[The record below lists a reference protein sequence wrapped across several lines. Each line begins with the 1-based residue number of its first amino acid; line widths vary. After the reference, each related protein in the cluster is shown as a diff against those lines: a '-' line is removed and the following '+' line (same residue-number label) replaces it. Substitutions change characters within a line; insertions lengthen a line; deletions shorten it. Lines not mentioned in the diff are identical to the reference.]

1 MQGRQ
6 AFVASESGPFMLLM
20 PFGVLLL
27 WFTGLLSLGLLGG
40 GAYLIWAWYEG
51 VVAETGWLVA
61 GVALVALTFLGRP
74 LVLLLVGRRPALGEE
89 EPAQNRNGA
98 VQVQRLPGPDGNQ
111 IQVEVYGRT
120 DGPTLVLTHG
130 AGLNST
136 EWFYAK
142 RHLADRFRLVV
153 WDLPGLGHSTRPENN
168 DFSLEK
174 LARDLEAVVRFARAD
189 RPEPVLLLGHSI
201 GGMILL
207 TFCRLF
213 PQHLGTAVAG
223 LALVHSTYINPVHT
237 ARGGSLLTALQKPL
251 LQPLLYLMIGLPPLI
266 WLMNWFSY
274 LNGMTHLNTHW
285 SHFAGQETKGQ
296 LDFAARFS
304 LYAPPTVAARLMLAM
319 FRYDA
324 TETLGTIRVPVLV
337 VVGDRDRMTLPEAG
351 EHIGQAVPRGEIV
364 RLAPAGHLGL
374 VEQHENWANA
384 VVPFA
389 VTCFGAGALPEA
401 SLDLPQR
408 RAAAAHP

>member
-1 MQGRQ
+1 
-6 AFVASESGPFMLLM
+6 MLLM

-51 VVAETGWLVA
+51 VVTGTGWLVA

-74 LVLLLVGRRPALGEE
+74 LVLLLVGRRPAPAEE
-89 EPAQNRNGA
+89 EPAQARDDTI
-98 VQVQRLPGPDGNQ
+98 QVRRLPGADGVQ
-111 IQVEVYGRT
+111 IQVEVYGRA

-153 WDLPGLGHSTRPENN
+153 WDLPGLGRSTGPENN

-174 LARDLEAVVRFARAD
+174 LAHDLEAVVRFARAD

-213 PQHLGTAVAG
+213 PQHLGTVVAG
-223 LALVHSTYINPVHT
+223 LVLVHSTYINPVRT
-237 ARGGSLLTALQKPL
+237 ARGAGLLSALQKPL
-251 LQPLLYLMIGLPPLI
+251 LQPLLYLTIGLSPLM
-266 WLMNWFSY
+266 WLMNRLSY
-274 LNGMTHLNTHW
+274 SSGLTHLNAHW

-296 LDFAARFS
+296 LDFTARFS
-304 LYAPPTVAARLMLAM
+304 LHAPPAVAARLMLAM
-319 FRYDA
+319 LRYDA
-324 TETLGTIRVPVLV
+324 TQTLGTIPVPVLV
-337 VVGDRDRMTLPEAG
+337 VVGDRDKMTLPGAG
-351 EHIGQAVPRGEIV
+351 QHIRQAVPRGEIV
-364 RLAPAGHLGL
+364 CLAPAGHLGL
-374 VEQHENWANA
+374 VEQHEDWAHA
-384 VVPFA
+384 VAPFA
-389 VTCFGAGALPEA
+389 AACLVDAVAPPVA
-401 SLDLPQR
+401 SLDPPQ
-408 RAAAAHP
+408 RAAAARP